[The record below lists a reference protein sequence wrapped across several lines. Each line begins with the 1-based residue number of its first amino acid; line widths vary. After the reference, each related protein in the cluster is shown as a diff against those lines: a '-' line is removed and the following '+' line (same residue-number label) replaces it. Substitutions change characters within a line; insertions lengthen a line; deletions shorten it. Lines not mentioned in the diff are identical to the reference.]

1 MHEQIGKIYNS
12 MAETGNIQKEVTYGI
27 LKPPQKPNKAKG
39 PPSNLRP
46 IILLSSLRKLL
57 AASIP
62 NRIKDRLKVE
72 IPPSQAAYRPN
83 RSTTARNE
91 PAHLIMLG
99 TTKRFDSISRNQLI
113 EDLRNTIETDKL
125 HIISTLLNVSLSVR
139 CENTLSIVFETDTG
153 GPQGDRASALHFTY
167 YLDKTLKPARSNQ
180 LADHPYAEQ
189 NIRSNI
195 PNQITEHNYCVIN
208 RKD

>member
-1 MHEQIGKIYNS
+1 

-57 AASIP
+57 AACIP

-72 IPPSQAAYRPN
+72 IPPSQAAYKPN
-83 RSTTARNE
+83 RSATARNE
-91 PAHLIMLG
+91 SAHLIMLG
-99 TTKRFDSISRNQLI
+99 TSKRFDSISRNQLI
-113 EDLRNTIETDKL
+113 EDLRNTIETDEL

-139 CENTLSIVFETDTG
+139 CENTLSKVFETNTG
-153 GPQGDRASALHFTY
+153 GPQGDCASALHFTY
-167 YLDKTLKPARSNQ
+167 YLGKTLKPVRSNQ
-180 LADHPYAEQ
+180 PADNPYAEQ
-189 NIRSNI
+189 NVRSNI
-195 PNQITEHNYCVIN
+195 PNHITEHNYRVLT
-208 RKD
+208 RKIKLILI